1 MCFRVC
7 REVSEVEAHPVR
19 EESAWCQG
27 GQTLQG
33 FTGQSGLHARCD
45 GKTKGEAHD
54 LIFT

>member
-1 MCFRVC
+1 MG
-7 REVSEVEAHPVR
+7 AHPVR

-27 GQTLQG
+27 GGGPTLQG